1 MSAVGMYF
9 TCGNAL
15 GGHGQ
20 GAGPRPPSVSS
31 FTNIL
36 TWPRTKDLVQQWWF
50 HLACYMSEGTG
61 GSSRP
66 SRGERARLHTSQ
78 RPLAVGPIQ
87 IPNGVGRH
95 GDRQ

>member
-1 MSAVGMYF
+1 MQRGYPTDSRIPVPWYCFGCTAF
-9 TCGNAL
+9 FCFL
-15 GGHGQ
+15 GAAQ
-20 GAGPRPPSVSS
+20 G
-31 FTNIL
+31 
-36 TWPRTKDLVQQWWF
+36 
-50 HLACYMSEGTG
+50 LADW